1 MHEMSI
7 ANSILEAVRKE
18 AATRG
23 GVRVSKVGVR
33 VGELAAVDPEALRFC
48 FEAMVQGSDLEPL
61 ALEIEHCPRRHQCR
75 KCGCTFAA
83 EMEGLPCPECGGV
96 DSFVAGGDELDIPY
110 MEVENGAGTAGT

>member
-61 ALEIEHCPRRHQCR
+61 ALEIEVRPRQQRCPACDL
-75 KCGCTFAA
+75 TFAVKA
-83 EMEGLPCPECGGV
+83 YDVACPTCGSTATECV
-96 DSFVAGGDELDIPY
+96 SGDELDLAYLEISS
-110 MEVENGAGTAGT
+110 

>member
-18 AATRG
+18 SSARG

-48 FEAMVQGSDLEPL
+48 FQAIVQGSDLEPL
-61 ALEIEHCPRRHQCR
+61 ALEIEVKPRQQRCPACDLTFHVKDYNLACPT
-75 KCGCTFAA
+75 CGSQKT
-83 EMEGLPCPECGGV
+83 ECV
-96 DSFVAGGDELDIPY
+96 SGDELDLAY
-110 MEVENGAGTAGT
+110 LELDAGR